1 MGRYQSQLIR
11 TGSLMKARA
20 SAQPR
25 LLASA
30 NDRQPVESQSQKPL
44 KRPARK
50 VVFNACENCRVR
62 KTKWYGAL
70 HILHG
75 EPDRLHLHRSSART
89 DKAREYRL
97 ETRSGGS
104 PARPS

>member
-1 MGRYQSQLIR
+1 
-11 TGSLMKARA
+11 MKARA

-30 NDRQPVESQSQKPL
+30 NDRQLVESQSQKPL

-62 KTKWYGAL
+62 KTKVPTETFVVNYAQAANNN
-70 HILHG
+70 
-75 EPDRLHLHRSSART
+75 PSVAVRRLAHTAR
-89 DKAREYRL
+89 R
-97 ETRSGGS
+97 TRSTASS
-104 PARPS
+104 PVERTNGQGERI